1 MIDRD
6 HALPV
11 KRQAEL
17 VNISRGA
24 VYYAPQPVSESEL
37 ALMRRVDELHLEL
50 PFAGARMLRDLLRAE
65 GTMACRKRMTRLMRR
80 MAITALYRKPNTS
93 KKHPG
98 HKIYPYLLRSLAIKR
113 ANQVWAM
120 DISYIPMARGYVYLA
135 AVIDWFSRRVL
146 AWRVSISMD
155 TEFCVEA
162 VDAAVAKYGVPEIF
176 NTDQGSQFT
185 SAAFTSLL
193 HGHGIRISMDGKG
206 CWRDN
211 VFVERLWRSI
221 KYEEVYLHAY
231 ETVSAA
237 RAGIGRYIEFFN
249 TRRPHSSL
257 AARTP
262 DVVYFESLSGLQAKA
277 ANPAGST

>member
-11 KRQAEL
+11 KQQAEL

-24 VYYAPQPVSESEL
+24 VYYAPQPVSESEP
-37 ALMRRVDELHLEL
+37 ALMRRIDELHLEL

-65 GTMACRKRMTRLMRR
+65 DTMVCRKRMTRLMRR
-80 MAITALYRKPNTS
+80 MAITALYRKPNTG

-162 VDAAVAKYGVPEIF
+162 VEEAVAK
-176 NTDQGSQFT
+176 
-185 SAAFTSLL
+185 
-193 HGHGIRISMDGKG
+193 
-206 CWRDN
+206 
-211 VFVERLWRSI
+211 
-221 KYEEVYLHAY
+221 
-231 ETVSAA
+231 
-237 RAGIGRYIEFFN
+237 
-249 TRRPHSSL
+249 
-257 AARTP
+257 
-262 DVVYFESLSGLQAKA
+262 
-277 ANPAGST
+277 